1 MPDALTTAQPFVCGG
16 LSACFASSIV
26 HPVDL
31 AKVRLQLFAV
41 QHSGMPRPSFPEI
54 ISTMVKKEGIS
65 SIYSGLSAAL
75 ARQCVYGTA
84 RIGLHRTFSD
94 LLQKRNDGKPLNFG
108 YKALR
113 FDSVRNDD
121 HKIIFTDQF
130 STNKTETFFRF
141 TINLSDY
148 YLLLRN
154 QNCLCILIFL
164 YLSFH
169 FIYLVVWVVGH

>member
-1 MPDALTTAQPFVCGG
+1 MEEFYARRTFNPICLSHICPLLIATVFEESEEPRMTDSLSTAQPFVCGG

-41 QHSGMPRPSFPEI
+41 EHAGKARPSFPQI
-54 ISTMVKKEGIS
+54 ITTMVKKEGFI

-113 FDSVRNDD
+113 YL
-121 HKIIFTDQF
+121 IL
-130 STNKTETFFRF
+130 FRPF
-141 TINLSDY
+141 Y
-148 YLLLRN
+148 YG
-154 QNCLCILIFL
+154 C
-164 YLSFH
+164 FH
-169 FIYLVVWVVGH
+169 I

>member
-113 FDSVRNDD
+113 FDSLRNDE
-121 HKIIFTDQF
+121 HKIIFTNQSLIKNF
-130 STNKTETFFRF
+130 EFVFLLMLTMFEFCFA
-141 TINLSDY
+141 LSY
-148 YLLLRN
+148 
-154 QNCLCILIFL
+154 
-164 YLSFH
+164 
-169 FIYLVVWVVGH
+169 

>member
-1 MPDALTTAQPFVCGG
+1 LIATVFEESEEPRMTDSLSTAQPFVCGG

-41 QHSGMPRPSFPEI
+41 EHAGKARPSFPQI
-54 ISTMVKKEGIS
+54 ITTMVKKEGFV

-113 FDSVRNDD
+113 
-121 HKIIFTDQF
+121 
-130 STNKTETFFRF
+130 
-141 TINLSDY
+141 
-148 YLLLRN
+148 
-154 QNCLCILIFL
+154 
-164 YLSFH
+164 
-169 FIYLVVWVVGH
+169 

>member
-1 MPDALTTAQPFVCGG
+1 MSSSTSDAHLTAAYCASSAHIENKMVDALSTAQPFVCGG

-41 QHSGMPRPSFPEI
+41 QHAGMPRPSFPEI

-94 LLQKRNDGKPLNFG
+94 HLQKRNEGKPLNFG

-113 FDSVRNDD
+113 FDSS
-121 HKIIFTDQF
+121 Q
-130 STNKTETFFRF
+130 
-141 TINLSDY
+141 L
-148 YLLLRN
+148 
-154 QNCLCILIFL
+154 Q
-164 YLSFH
+164 
-169 FIYLVVWVVGH
+169 IYS

>member
-130 STNKTETFFRF
+130 SANKLRLFFVF
-141 TINLSDY
+141 TINLVDFH
-148 YLLLRN
+148 LLLRAYY
-154 QNCLCILIFL
+154 CLCILIFL

>member
-1 MPDALTTAQPFVCGG
+1 MSDGLSTAQPFVCGG

-31 AKVRLQLFAV
+31 AKVRLQLFAL
-41 QHSGMPRPSFPEI
+41 QHAGMPRPSFPEI
-54 ISTMVKKEGIS
+54 ITTMVKKEGFT

-94 LLQKRNDGKPLNFG
+94 YLQKRNDGKPLNFG

-113 FDSVRNDD
+113 FESFLTFIRL
-121 HKIIFTDQF
+121 
-130 STNKTETFFRF
+130 FFRPKHCSRL
-141 TINLSDY
+141 TC
-148 YLLLRN
+148 RN
-154 QNCLCILIFL
+154 CEPRLNYFSHHPL
-164 YLSFH
+164 
-169 FIYLVVWVVGH
+169 

>member
-130 STNKTETFFRF
+130 SANKLRLFFVSQLILWTFICFCVLITACVF
-141 TINLSDY
+141 LYSYIY
-148 YLLLRN
+148 YL
-154 QNCLCILIFL
+154 I
-164 YLSFH
+164 

>member
-121 HKIIFTDQF
+121 HKIIFTDQLRA
-130 STNKTETFFRF
+130 KLFFV
-141 TINLSDY
+141 S
-148 YLLLRN
+148 
-154 QNCLCILIFL
+154 
-164 YLSFH
+164 
-169 FIYLVVWVVGH
+169 